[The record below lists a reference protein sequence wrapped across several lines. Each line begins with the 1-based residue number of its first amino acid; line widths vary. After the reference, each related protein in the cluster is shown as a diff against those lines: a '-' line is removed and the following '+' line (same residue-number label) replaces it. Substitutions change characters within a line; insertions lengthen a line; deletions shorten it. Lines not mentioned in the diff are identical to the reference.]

1 MQVRALSDA
10 AAAALQQRRYAYKE
24 YLKTLFDEASQ
35 RAEDLAEVP
44 LKSISIPPQYPLNSA
59 PKSSPRYP
67 LIPPSIAP

>member
-35 RAEDLAEVP
+35 RAEELAEVS
-44 LKSISIPPQYPLNSA
+44 LKSI
-59 PKSSPRYP
+59 
-67 LIPPSIAP
+67 LIPP

>member
-35 RAEDLAEVP
+35 RAEELAEVSLNTP
-44 LKSISIPPQYPLNSA
+44 IIPP
-59 PKSSPRYP
+59 
-67 LIPPSIAP
+67 

>member
-35 RAEDLAEVP
+35 RAEELAEVS
-44 LKSISIPPQYPLNSA
+44 LKT
-59 PKSSPRYP
+59 P
-67 LIPPSIAP
+67 LIPLNTPLISP